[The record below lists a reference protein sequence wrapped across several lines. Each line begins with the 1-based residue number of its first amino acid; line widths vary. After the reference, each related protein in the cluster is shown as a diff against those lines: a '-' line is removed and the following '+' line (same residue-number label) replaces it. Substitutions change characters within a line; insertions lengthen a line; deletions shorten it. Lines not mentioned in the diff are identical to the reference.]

1 MKKKLNIV
9 YEDKDIIVVNK
20 EAKLLTIA
28 TEKEKDKTLYHYVLE
43 YEQNKHKSNRI
54 FIVHRLDKDTSGLVL
69 FAKNIKTKKYY
80 QDNWNKITK
89 RYYQAVLEGKVK
101 KDKDTIKSYITENK
115 AFISYS
121 TDAKHGTE
129 AVTKYEL
136 VETKNNFSLVN
147 IQILTGRK
155 NQIRVHMSEM
165 GNPISGD
172 KKYGAKT
179 NIYNRLAL
187 HANKLVIINPITK
200 KEMVFESKFSF
211 KL

>member
-1 MKKKLNIV
+1 MKKKLNII
-9 YEDKDIIVVNK
+9 YEDKDIIVVDK

-28 TEKEKDKTLYHYVLE
+28 TEKEKERTLYHYVLE

-69 FAKNIKTKKYY
+69 FAKNEKMKKAL
-80 QDNWNKITK
+80 QDNWSNYK

-101 KDKDTIKSYITENK
+101 KKNDTIKSYITENK
-115 AFISYS
+115 AFKSYS
-121 TDAKHGTE
+121 TDAKHGTL
-129 AVTKYEL
+129 AITKYD
-136 VETKNNFSLVN
+136 VVATKNNFSLVD
-147 IQILTGRK
+147 IEILTGRK

-187 HANKLVIINPITK
+187 HANKLIIINPKTK
-200 KEMVFESKFSF
+200 KEMVFESKYSF
-211 KL
+211 KF

>member
-1 MKKKLNIV
+1 MKKKLNII
-9 YEDKDIIVVNK
+9 YEDKDIIVVDK

-28 TEKEKDKTLYHYVLE
+28 TEKERVRTLYHYVLE

-69 FAKNIKTKKYY
+69 FAKSEKMKRLL
-80 QDNWNKITK
+80 QDNWNNYK

-129 AVTKYEL
+129 AITKYEL

>member
-1 MKKKLNIV
+1 MKKKLNII
-9 YEDKDIIVVNK
+9 YEDKDIIVVDK

-28 TEKEKDKTLYHYVLE
+28 TEKERVRTLYHYVLE

-69 FAKNIKTKKYY
+69 FAKSEKMKRLL
-80 QDNWNKITK
+80 QDNWNNYK

-101 KDKDTIKSYITENK
+101 KDKNTIKSYITENK

-129 AVTKYEL
+129 AITKYEL
-136 VETKNNFSLVN
+136 VESKNNFSLVN

-165 GNPISGD
+165 GNPIYGD

-187 HANKLVIINPITK
+187 HANNLVIINPITK